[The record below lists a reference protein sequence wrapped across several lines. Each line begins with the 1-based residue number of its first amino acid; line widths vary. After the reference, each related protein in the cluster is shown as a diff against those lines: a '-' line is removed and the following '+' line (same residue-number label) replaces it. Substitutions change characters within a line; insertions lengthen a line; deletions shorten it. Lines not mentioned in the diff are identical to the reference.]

1 MNKFIIRIA
10 FFCVIVGRFLRRL
23 SPTNLMNSQMKEF
36 IIETKIIDAK
46 EIAERNIRT
55 PEQDFEIQKE
65 LEAQ

>member
-1 MNKFIIRIA
+1 
-10 FFCVIVGRFLRRL
+10 
-23 SPTNLMNSQMKEF
+23 MNSQMKEF